1 MSPRN
6 PVRPQIDKRSTSAD
20 HQRTVSALHTPRQNQ
35 LLAALPSEDYE
46 RLLPH
51 LNSVV
56 LWAGS
61 TVHSAGALETDVY
74 FITAG
79 IVTKCHLLENGE
91 SAEFALVGNEG
102 LIGIALFLDA
112 GSTRSQ
118 AVVTSPGHA
127 YWLRGDVLKSEFER
141 SSMLRHALL
150 RYTQVLIAQIAQT
163 AVCNRHHSLQQR
175 LCRWILLCLDRL
187 PSNEL
192 AMTQE
197 LIADVLGVRR
207 EGVTAAA
214 GSLQEAGLIHCS
226 RGRIRV
232 LDRPRLEARMCECYA
247 VVKEEYGRLLQPAG
261 KMTAQ
266 ERMVARR
273 VCS

>member
-1 MSPRN
+1 MSSRN
-6 PVRPQIDKRSTSAD
+6 PLRPQMDKRFMSGN
-20 HQRTVSALHTPRQNQ
+20 HQRTVSALQTPRQNQ

-51 LNSVV
+51 LHSVV
-56 LWAGS
+56 LSAGS
-61 TVHSAGALETDVY
+61 TVHSAGAPETDVY

-79 IVTKCHLLENGE
+79 IVTKCYLLENGE

-102 LIGIALFLDA
+102 LIPIALVLGA

-118 AVVTSPGHA
+118 ALVTSPGHA
-127 YWLRGDVLKSEFER
+127 YWLRGDVLKNEFER

-150 RYTQVLIAQIAQT
+150 RYTQGLIAHIAQT
-163 AVCNRHHSLQQR
+163 AVCNRHHSLEQR

-192 AMTQE
+192 KMTQE
-197 LIADVLGVRR
+197 LISDVLGVRR
-207 EGVTAAA
+207 EGVTAAT

-226 RGRIRV
+226 RGRSRV
-232 LDRPRLEARMCECYA
+232 LDRPRLEARVCECYA
-247 VVKEEYGRLLQPAG
+247 VVKEESDRLLRPAAKLADPEG
-261 KMTAQ
+261 
-266 ERMVARR
+266 MVPRR
-273 VCS
+273 VWS